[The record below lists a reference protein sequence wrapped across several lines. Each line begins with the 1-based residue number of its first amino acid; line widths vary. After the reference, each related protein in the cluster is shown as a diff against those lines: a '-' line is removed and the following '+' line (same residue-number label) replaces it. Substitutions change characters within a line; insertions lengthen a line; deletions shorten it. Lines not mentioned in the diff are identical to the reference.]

1 MPLLLETL
9 LETVAGR
16 GPGSAVLDHLVNF
29 GGGAGRLDEV
39 GVHADEPGV
48 ELFDE
53 LRRELVDVVLVT
65 LLLLE
70 ARLVEETL
78 ELVVEFVADVLAAIV
93 EAVVVFKEPT
103 KELLGMRLE

>member
-1 MPLLLETL
+1 MTPDW
-9 LETVAGR
+9 VGA
-16 GPGSAVLDHLVNF
+16 
-29 GGGAGRLDEV
+29 GGAAV
-39 GVHADEPGV
+39 PVHADEPDV

>member
-1 MPLLLETL
+1 VYHSVQPAITPDW
-9 LETVAGR
+9 VGA
-16 GPGSAVLDHLVNF
+16 
-29 GGGAGRLDEV
+29 GGAAV
-39 GVHADEPGV
+39 PAHADEPGI
-48 ELFDE
+48 ELVDE